1 MALEIKVVGTFQRNP
16 QNFATEPNK
25 FHFKDYVRFSGRVNY
40 ACAAL
45 CSININSNSG
55 IKNYGIR
62 VLAGPHPEDPNA
74 AEGVIIINGETTEG
88 EQISADAEYMIIA
101 DIENN

>member
-1 MALEIKVVGTFQRNP
+1 MALEIKVVGTFQRNTD
-16 QNFATEPNK
+16 NLATTPNT
-25 FHFKDYVRFSGRVNY
+25 FHYKDYVKFSGKVNY

-55 IKNYGIR
+55 VKNYGIR
-62 VLAGPHPEDPNA
+62 VLAGPHPNDPNA
-74 AEGVIIINGETTEG
+74 AEGVIMINGESKEG
-88 EQISADAEYMIIA
+88 EQIYADAEYMIIA